1 MFGSS
6 ALPRKVETIIIM
18 ALTDETDQNS
28 VRHCLLLPRT
38 SRPQDMYFHWTD
50 AGFTQTTKPPDK
62 EKEDNGAMGRTTTA
76 VRREFKR
83 DEPIAHRECLGSS
96 STFYR
101 WRKWALENNLVFQSK
116 GEYYLSPA
124 GVTCGE
130 VDEQK
135 QGVA

>member
-6 ALPRKVETIIIM
+6 ALPRKVETIILM

-38 SRPQDMYFHWTD
+38 SRPVDMYFHWTD
-50 AGFTQTTKPPDK
+50 KGFTQTTKPPEK
-62 EKEDNGAMGRTTTA
+62 EKEDNTAMGRTTAA

-83 DEPIAHRECLGSS
+83 DEPIVYRRSLGAE

-101 WRKWALENNLVFQSK
+101 WRGWALDRKLIFQSDE
-116 GEYYLSPA
+116 EYYLSPG
-124 GVTCGE
+124 GVTWGE
-130 VDEQK
+130 ASEQR
-135 QGVA
+135 QEVA